1 MTETNYDDYSEFKE
15 NVQKSHATY
24 QIKDI
29 VPGYYSAKANFDG
42 SVIFAPAI
50 WPPETPQDYQ
60 EGGRGEKFYG
70 LFDLRYYAEW
80 NVNDVSLV
88 AFTSTNITAIL
99 QDVDGNPIVNQNIKY
114 KFSQQKEVEAVTD
127 HQGKITVPYV
137 AKCGG
142 TIQLQ
147 FTYEGT
153 KKYAPC
159 EKTINI
165 TINKVTPT
173 ITVNNLSVYIGN
185 TCTITATLSQ
195 DGIPIPNKTLIINV
209 QGNSYTLKTNSLG
222 QVTTPSFNNPNVGT
236 FTINASYTPNNTTV
250 GGVKDSDNYNSTTKT
265 GTLTVLPKE
274 ACSITITKI
283 DRATYGTS
291 INIEITLKDKSGAA
305 ISNVKP
311 TLKVNNKTITVP
323 NNTDTNGK
331 TIIPYTV
338 NTTGTL
344 DIYSSF
350 SSQKYSLVS
359 TSIQVAIGGI
369 PTTLSEYTNRKE
381 SDGNDLLVKLIDTNS
396 GQELSNMTIKF
407 FEGTTLLDTVT
418 TNGNGI
424 ARCNGAFLSIG
435 NHNIKAQ
442 FEGTNVYSASET
454 SFTFTAEF
462 LIDTCNDL
470 RSWSTILENWY
481 ASDGTS
487 TFGLDVNNINKGE
500 TQKERCRK
508 YEGLTTPSTY
518 KRNCSRVNDIPKSSG
533 GYQHLF
539 LRNYCNDLKNQATQD
554 NNGLHAP
561 TGVILRS
568 KYLKTTEN
576 CTIQF
581 KLKFAYN
588 GINEKTTGK
597 AAVPREFGG
606 HFGLMREDATTAEFA
621 PVRLEVYRRNSYCIV
636 DGGNLTSNR
645 YAYNFM
651 ENVEYTV
658 QIHVTSN
665 KTEINVLELN
675 GTTSFTNSSS
685 NFVGLYP
692 YIFAFTNGTELI
704 IREMKIIP
712 R

>member
-1 MTETNYDDYSEFKE
+1 MTETNYEDYSEFKE
-15 NVQKSHATY
+15 NVKKSHSTY

-42 SVIFAPAI
+42 STSFAPAI
-50 WPPETPQDYQ
+50 WPPETPQDYH
-60 EGGRGEKFYG
+60 GGNHGEKYYG
-70 LFDLRYYAEW
+70 LFDLRYYSEW
-80 NVNDVSLV
+80 NVNDASLM
-88 AFTSTNITAIL
+88 AFTSTTITAIL
-99 QDVDGNPIVNQNIKY
+99 QDVDGNPITNQNVKY
-114 KFSQQKEVEAVTD
+114 KFSQQKEVEAITD
-127 HQGKITVPYV
+127 NQGKITVPYT
-137 AKCGG
+137 AKGGG

-173 ITVNNLSVYIGN
+173 ITVNDVSVYVGS
-185 TCTITATLSQ
+185 TSTISAILSQ
-195 DGIPIPNKTLIINV
+195 DGTPIPNKNMTISV
-209 QGNSYTLKTNSLG
+209 QGNTYTLKTNSYG
-222 QVTTPSFNNPNVGT
+222 QVTTPSFNNPTSGT
-236 FTINASYTPNNTTV
+236 YTITAKYNPNTSTV
-250 GGVKDSDNYNSTTKT
+250 GGIKDSDNYNSATQTA
-265 GTLTVLPKE
+265 TLTVLNKE
-274 ACSITITKI
+274 SCSITITKI
-283 DRATYGTS
+283 ARANYGTS
-291 INIEITLKDKSGAA
+291 INIEITLKDKSGVA

-331 TIIPYTV
+331 TIIPYTI

-344 DIYSSF
+344 DIYASF
-350 SSQKYSLVS
+350 SSQKYSQVS
-359 TSIQVAIGGI
+359 TSIQVPIGGI
-369 PTTLSEYTNRKE
+369 PTTLQQYTNRKE
-381 SDGNDLLVKLIDTNS
+381 SDGNDLLVKLTDTNS
-396 GQELSNMTIKF
+396 GQELQNMTIKF

-418 TNGNGI
+418 TNENGI

-435 NHNIKAQ
+435 THNIKAQ
-442 FEGTNVYSASET
+442 FEGTNVYGPSET
-454 SFTFTAEF
+454 TFSFTAEF

-470 RSWSTILENWY
+470 RSWATILENWY
-481 ASDGTS
+481 ASDGS
-487 TFGLDVNNINKGE
+487 SQYGLDVNGINQGE
-500 TQKERCRK
+500 TQRERCRK

-518 KRNCSRVNDIPKSSG
+518 KRNCSRVNDIAKSKG

-539 LRNYCNDLKNQATQD
+539 LRNYCNDLKTSATQD
-554 NNGLHAP
+554 SAGLHAP

-568 KYLKTTEN
+568 KYLKTTDN

-581 KLKFAYN
+581 KLKYAYN
-588 GINEKTTGK
+588 GINEKTSGK
-597 AAVPREFGG
+597 EAVPREFGG
-606 HFGLMREDATTAEFA
+606 HFGLMDENATTAEFA

-645 YAYNFM
+645 YAYSFM

-665 KTEINVLELN
+665 KTEINVLELS
-675 GTTSFTNSSS
+675 GTTTFTNSNS
-685 NFVGLYP
+685 NFVGLCP